1 MFHQNALQTVDSL
14 LHENIEATYDAF
26 DKDFKDLLEYC
37 TKKEREIVLYLTIEF
52 QLEITNFIKN

>member
-26 DKDFKDLLEYC
+26 DKDFKDFLEDC
-37 TKKEREIVLYLTIEF
+37 T
-52 QLEITNFIKN
+52 